1 MKVRSI
7 CIGEYQ
13 ISPVIPFCLYQFISP
28 LVTPPRSFKDSPQ
41 QQSEYFNYFCLE
53 DLFAI
58 FDLYLIKQDLI
69 QSFKQYPGLFCK
81 DESNR
86 SFIQTHVM
94 ADIALKHKLYNLMD
108 VCRLDDKELISGGA
122 IPLLKM
128 TTCVRL
134 NTTPI
139 ISYINAF
146 RQRHLDGNEWFL
158 DIHHHSPR

>member
-1 MKVRSI
+1 MKVKTI

-13 ISPVIPFCLYQFISP
+13 ISPSKQFCLYQFLSP
-28 LVTPPRSFKDSPQ
+28 LVTPPRSFQDSQ
-41 QQSEYFNYFCLE
+41 QQQAEHFNYFCLE

-69 QSFKQYPGLFCK
+69 KSFKQYPGFYCK
-81 DESNR
+81 DESSNR
-86 SFIQTHVM
+86 SLIQTHVM
-94 ADIALKHKLYNLMD
+94 ADIALKHKLYNLVD
-108 VCRLDDKELISGGA
+108 LCRLDDKELISGGA

-139 ISYINAF
+139 ISYTTF
-146 RQRHLDGNEWFL
+146 RQGHFQGNEWFL
-158 DIHHHSPR
+158 DTR